1 MRDRSLAD
9 RLAREAQ
16 RPSYSDRQVKNVD
29 LLDFLVRTSPT
40 SCRPRS
46 SLPEMRFIKY
56 RDGRREFCLHYHLVG
71 ITPEQLQATWERVG
85 AAELWRPAFPPAT
98 RWRVAQRDGDGYV
111 LELRPSWLG
120 AARLSHFARAA
131 DGPRGACCELLVT
144 LEVGRR
150 GVVWAALNF
159 VAALAWPTAACLD
172 WCVQNGELHSAAFV
186 ALAGAPVGGSA
197 APRVRE
203 AAGHRLDAPPHVL
216 DAGDPPFSFFL
227 LLSAA
232 LALVAYAVG
241 WRPG

>member
-1 MRDRSLAD
+1 M
-9 RLAREAQ
+9 
-16 RPSYSDRQVKNVD
+16 
-29 LLDFLVRTSPT
+29 
-40 SCRPRS
+40 
-46 SLPEMRFIKY
+46 
-56 RDGRREFCLHYHLVG
+56 HYHLNG
-71 ITPEQLQATWERVG
+71 ITQAQLQATWQRVG
-85 AAELWRPAFPPAT
+85 AAELWRPAFPPET

-150 GVVWAALNF
+150 GVVWASLNF
-159 VAALAWPTAACLD
+159 LAALAWPTAVFLA
-172 WCVQNGELHSAAFV
+172 WCIQNGELHSAAFV

>member
-1 MRDRSLAD
+1 M
-9 RLAREAQ
+9 
-16 RPSYSDRQVKNVD
+16 
-29 LLDFLVRTSPT
+29 
-40 SCRPRS
+40 
-46 SLPEMRFIKY
+46 
-56 RDGRREFCLHYHLVG
+56 
-71 ITPEQLQATWERVG
+71 
-85 AAELWRPAFPPAT
+85 
-98 RWRVAQRDGDGYV
+98 
-111 LELRPSWLG
+111 
-120 AARLSHFARAA
+120 
-131 DGPRGACCELLVT
+131 
-144 LEVGRR
+144 
-150 GVVWAALNF
+150 
-159 VAALAWPTAACLD
+159 AALAWPTAACLD